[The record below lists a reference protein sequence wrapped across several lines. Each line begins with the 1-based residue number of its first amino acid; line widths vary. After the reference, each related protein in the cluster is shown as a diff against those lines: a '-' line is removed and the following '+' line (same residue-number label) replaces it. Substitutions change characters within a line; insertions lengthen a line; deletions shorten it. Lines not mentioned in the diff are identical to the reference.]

1 MIFVEEMEIT
11 TRKRQENSKWWTAI
25 FEFNAEFIA
34 RNHGH
39 ILDDIY

>member
-1 MIFVEEMEIT
+1 MIFVEEMEI
-11 TRKRQENSKWWTAI
+11 RQENSKWWTAI